1 MNDSA
6 LTALIRQTNTY
17 AAVRDYLVSFTSD
30 LAVTTANS
38 VKMQAS
44 SLSQLTQATNQ
55 LTRSTSVN
63 LLDLLHSISR
73 IPPIQMIASNKCNQ
87 LASALVSMTT
97 AVPYEDVQSAATH
110 IAQCAM
116 NALTVSVMPSCRD
129 RRSRS
134 NPLVGGE

>member
-1 MNDSA
+1 MPANASA

-17 AAVRDYLVSFTSD
+17 ASVRDYLVTFTSD

-73 IPPIQMIASNKCNQ
+73 IPPTQMIASDKCNQ
-87 LASALVSMTT
+87 LASALLSMTT
-97 AVPYEDVQSAATH
+97 TVPYEDVQSARHTH
-110 IAQCAM
+110 RPMRHECPDGECHAELQRSKKSAQI
-116 NALTVSVMPSCRD
+116 L
-129 RRSRS
+129 
-134 NPLVGGE
+134 L